1 MQRITPCLLV
11 ALATTTQAA
20 NTVTFD
26 GVSLEGLTT
35 LTDTTAF
42 DIFSPS
48 VKSGAIASLTDG
60 EWSTNGVDSMQGGV
74 LVGEFG
80 QTFASAGNYLYII
93 SPGIIT
99 NTGHSTHIGSF
110 EISLLLA
117 NGQFVSAGTYNDLSY
132 TVTAY
137 SAGGT
142 YYGIGGAQS
151 YTGVVAQYVRINL
164 GQFDTQAVGVKGV
177 KLANFTNPNL
187 DLNYIGITGAGTAVP
202 EASTY
207 GLAIGGLALLGAAIR
222 RRRGK

>member
-1 MQRITPCLLV
+1 MQRITPCLFV
-11 ALATTTQAA
+11 ALAASAQAA

-42 DIFSPS
+42 NTFSPS
-48 VKSGAIASLTDG
+48 VKSGAIASLTDAD
-60 EWSTNGVDSMQGGV
+60 WNTSGVDSMQGGV

-80 QTFASAGNYLYII
+80 QTFTSAGNYLYII

-110 EISLLLA
+110 EVSLLLS
-117 NGQFVSAGTYNDLSY
+117 NDQLVSAGTYNDLSY

-137 SAGGT
+137 SVNGT
-142 YYGIGGAQS
+142 YYGMGGAQS
-151 YTGVVAQYVRINL
+151 YTGIVAQYVRIDL

-207 GLAIGGLALLGAAIR
+207 GLAIGALALIGAVTR
-222 RRRGK
+222 RRRSK